1 MSHTD
6 STKAPWFE
14 RYLEI
19 AVPLVSFGVTF
30 AGILLWQAGIT
41 IGFQYF
47 SAGCLA
53 GSCILAY
60 LAWIRPRKDIVALS
74 TPLYAFIF
82 FVVPTEYAPA
92 VMLQVLYA
100 ASLTILLVRLKYRF
114 GETTRSSTG
123 ETFLPGSLRAYV
135 DRVAGAVPVLSPEQA
150 RLTGSV
156 VVRFSTGEYAEAAR
170 LADRAGDQL
179 AGVDGT
185 GVLIQAL
192 AIVSEQAATTDR
204 CAPRP
209 EAFLTFSPAQ
219 EPLLAHP
226 VPAGT
231 DREPAYTVT
240 LYNALLVLFAAAWLG
255 APADHDLL
263 VCRTFAQKLAEAP

>member
-6 STKAPWFE
+6 SSKAPWFE
-14 RYLEI
+14 RCLEI

-41 IGFQYF
+41 ISFQYF

-92 VMLQVLYA
+92 VMLQLLYA

-114 GETTRSSTG
+114 GETKLSSAGDTS
-123 ETFLPGSLRAYV
+123 LPGLLRDYV
-135 DRVAGAVPVLSPEQA
+135 DRVAGAVPKLSPEQA
-150 RLTGSV
+150 RFTGAV

-170 LADRAGDQL
+170 LADSAGVRL
-179 AGVDGT
+179 AGIDGT
-185 GVLIQAL
+185 GVIIQAL
-192 AIVSEQAATTDR
+192 AIVSEQAGHTER
-204 CAPRP
+204 CAPLP
-209 EAFLTFSPAQ
+209 EEFLTFPPGQ
-219 EPLLAHP
+219 ESLLAHP
-226 VPAGT
+226 LPSGT
-231 DREPAYTVT
+231 DREPLYTTT

-263 VCRTFAQKLAEAP
+263 MCRTFAQKLADAP